1 MSGSLKYKVK
11 FTVYDNDERRHE
23 DREEIVEAS
32 SEDEAKEKITSRS
45 SMWFGEYFVN
55 SVEEVRE

>member
-23 DREEIVEAS
+23 DREEIVEAC

-45 SMWFGEYFVN
+45 SMRFGEYFVN